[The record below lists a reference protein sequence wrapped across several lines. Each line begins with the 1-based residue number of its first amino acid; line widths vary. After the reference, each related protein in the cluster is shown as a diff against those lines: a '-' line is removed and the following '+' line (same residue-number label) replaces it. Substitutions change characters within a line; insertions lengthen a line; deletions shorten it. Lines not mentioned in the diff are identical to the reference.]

1 MYNEKNAGQFL
12 SSSVRDIRPSGIR
25 AFFDLN
31 AADGDTIA
39 LGVGEPDFVTP
50 EKVREACIQ
59 ALREGKTKY
68 TSNAGLME
76 LREELSSYLVNSFAL
91 SYDPC
96 HEIFVTVGSS
106 EAVDLALRAV
116 LDPGDEVL
124 IPAPS
129 YVAYEPITHLH
140 SGKIV
145 EVTTKPE
152 EHFKLTPQ
160 SLQAAIT
167 PHSKVLMLNYPSNPT
182 GSIMTEQDWQPIA
195 ELVVQHNLVVISD
208 EVYAEL
214 TYGRKHVSIAS
225 LPGMKERTIVIS
237 GFSKAFAMTGWRVGY
252 ACGPREL
259 IAGMLKIHQYTAMCA
274 PTIAQIAA
282 LESLRYGL
290 AAKDEM
296 MASYNERR
304 KLFVAGLNAIGL
316 TCREPEGAFYAFPS
330 ITSTGMSSEQFAL
343 QLLKEAKVAVVPGHV
358 FGSGG
363 EGFIR
368 CSYATSLTDLEKALE
383 RIGRFMQTKEFHSKS
398 ISRILRDQTCSC
410 L

>member
-1 MYNEKNAGQFL
+1 MTTQQATRQFL
-12 SSSVRDIRPSGIR
+12 ASRVRDIRPSGIR
-25 AFFDLN
+25 AFFDLS
-31 AADGDTIA
+31 AAGGDTIA

-50 EKVREACIQ
+50 VRVRKACIQ

-76 LREELSSYLVNSFAL
+76 LREELSTYLSSSFGL
-91 SYDPC
+91 SYDPEK
-96 HEIFVTVGSS
+96 EIIITVGSS

-116 LDPGDEVL
+116 IDPGDEVL

-129 YVAYEPITHLH
+129 YIAYEPITHLH
-140 SGKIV
+140 GGKIV
-145 EVTTKPE
+145 EVPVTAEKQ
-152 EHFKLTPQ
+152 FKLTPEV
-160 SLQAAIT
+160 LQAAIT
-167 PHSKVLMLNYPSNPT
+167 PRSKALMINYPCNPT
-182 GSIMTEQDWQPIA
+182 GTVMTEQDWLPIA
-195 ELVVQHNLVVISD
+195 ELIIQHNLVVISD

-214 TYGRKHVSIAS
+214 TYGSKHVSIAS

-252 ACGPREL
+252 SCGPREL
-259 IAGMLKIHQYTAMCA
+259 IAGMLKIHQYTMMCA

-282 LESLRYGL
+282 LESLRHGI
-290 AAKDEM
+290 AAKEEM

-304 KLFVAGLNAIGL
+304 KLFISGLNAVGL
-316 TCREPEGAFYAFPS
+316 ACHEPQGAFYAFPS
-330 ITSTGMSSEQFAL
+330 ITSTGLTSEQFAL
-343 QLLKEAKVAVVPGHV
+343 RLLQEAKVAVVPGHV

-383 RIGRFMQTKEFHSKS
+383 RVGTFLRRLQTIG
-398 ISRILRDQTCSC
+398 
-410 L
+410 

>member
-1 MYNEKNAGQFL
+1 MYSKKGAGQFL
-12 SSSVRDIRPSGIR
+12 STCVQDIRPSGIR

-31 AADGDTIA
+31 TSDGDTIA

-50 EKVREACIQ
+50 QRVREACIQ

-68 TSNAGLME
+68 TSNAGMME
-76 LREELSSYLVNSFAL
+76 LREELAAYLANSFAL

-96 HEIFVTVGSS
+96 HEMFVTVGSS

-116 LDPGDEVL
+116 INPGDEVL

-129 YVAYEPITHLH
+129 YIAYEPITCLH
-140 SGKIV
+140 GGKII
-145 EVTTKPE
+145 EVATTAE
-152 EHFKLTPQ
+152 QGFKLTARA
-160 SLQAAIT
+160 LQAAIT
-167 PHSKVLMLNYPSNPT
+167 PHSKVLMLNYPCNPT
-182 GSIMTEQDWQPIA
+182 GAVMNEQDWQPIA
-195 ELVVQHNLVVISD
+195 ELVIKHNLVVISD

-214 TYGRKHVSIAS
+214 TYGRQHVSIAS
-225 LPGMKERTIVIS
+225 MPGMKERTIVIS

-274 PTIAQIAA
+274 PTLAQVAA

-290 AAKDEM
+290 TAKDEM

-316 TCREPEGAFYAFPS
+316 TCHEPEGAFYAFPS
-330 ITSTGMSSEQFAL
+330 IAATGMSSEQFAL
-343 QLLKEAKVAVVPGHV
+343 RLLNEAKVAVVPGHV

-368 CSYATSLTDLEKALE
+368 CSYATSLVDLERALE
-383 RIGRFMQTKEFHSKS
+383 RMGRFVQVMQPV
-398 ISRILRDQTCSC
+398 
-410 L
+410 

>member
-1 MYNEKNAGQFL
+1 MFSEKGTGRFV
-12 SSSVRDIRPSGIR
+12 SSRVRDIRPSGIR

-31 AADGDTIA
+31 AAGGGTIA

-59 ALREGKTKY
+59 ALREGQTKY

-76 LREELSSYLVNSFAL
+76 LREEISAYFSGSFAL
-91 SYDPC
+91 SYDP
-96 HEIFVTVGSS
+96 EQEMIVTVGSS
-106 EAVDLALRAV
+106 EAVDLALRTV
-116 LDPGDEVL
+116 IDPGDEVL

-129 YVAYEPITHLH
+129 YIAYEPITHLH
-140 SGKIV
+140 GGKIV
-145 EVTTKPE
+145 EVAATAE
-152 EHFKLTPQ
+152 EQFKLTPQ
-160 SLQAAIT
+160 ALQAAIT
-167 PHSKVLMLNYPSNPT
+167 PHSKVLMINYPCNPT
-182 GSIMTEQDWQPIA
+182 GTVMTEQDWLPIT
-195 ELVVQHNLVVISD
+195 ELIIKHNLVVISD

-252 ACGPREL
+252 ACGPHEL

-282 LESLRYGL
+282 LESLRHGL

-296 MASYNERR
+296 IASYNERR

-316 TCREPEGAFYAFPS
+316 ACHEPEGAFYAFPS

-343 QLLKEAKVAVVPGHV
+343 RMLKEAKVAVVPGHV

-368 CSYATSLTDLEKALE
+368 CSYAASLVDLEKALE
-383 RIGRFMQTKEFHSKS
+383 RMGRFMQVM
-398 ISRILRDQTCSC
+398 QPV
-410 L
+410 

>member
-1 MYNEKNAGQFL
+1 MLNEKYKGQFL
-12 SSSVRDIRPSGIR
+12 SSRVRDIRPSGIR
-25 AFFDLN
+25 AFFDLI
-31 AADGDTIA
+31 AGGGDTIA

-50 EKVREACIQ
+50 AKVREACIQ

-76 LREELSSYLVNSFAL
+76 LREEISAYLSGSFAL
-91 SYDPC
+91 SYDPEQ
-96 HEIFVTVGSS
+96 EIIVTVGSS

-116 LDPGDEVL
+116 INPGDEVL

-129 YVAYEPITHLH
+129 YIAYEPITHLH
-140 SGKIV
+140 GGKIV
-145 EVTTKPE
+145 EVAATANE
-152 EHFKLTPQ
+152 QFKLTPHA
-160 SLQAAIT
+160 LQAAIT
-167 PHSKVLMLNYPSNPT
+167 PQSKVLMINYPCNPT
-182 GSIMTEQDWQPIA
+182 GTVMTEQDWLPIA
-195 ELVVQHNLVVISD
+195 ELIIKHNLVVISD

-237 GFSKAFAMTGWRVGY
+237 GFSKAFAMTGWRLGY
-252 ACGPREL
+252 ACGPHEL

-282 LESLRYGL
+282 LESLRHGID
-290 AAKDEM
+290 AKDEM

-316 TCREPEGAFYAFPS
+316 SCHEPEGAFYAFPS
-330 ITSTGMSSEQFAL
+330 VTSTGMSSEQFAL
-343 QLLKEAKVAVVPGHV
+343 RLLEEAKVAVVPGHV
-358 FGSGG
+358 FGTGG

-368 CSYATSLTDLEKALE
+368 CSYATSLIDLEKALE
-383 RIGRFMQTKEFHSKS
+383 RMGKFMQV
-398 ISRILRDQTCSC
+398 LQPV
-410 L
+410 

>member
-1 MYNEKNAGQFL
+1 MYSEKNAGQFL
-12 SSSVRDIRPSGIR
+12 SSSVRGIRPSGIR

-76 LREELSSYLVNSFAL
+76 LREELSSYLANSFAL

-129 YVAYEPITHLH
+129 YIAYEPITHLH
-140 SGKIV
+140 GGKIV

-152 EHFKLTPQ
+152 EKFKLKPQ
-160 SLQAAIT
+160 ALRAAIT

-182 GSIMTEQDWQPIA
+182 GAVMTEQDWQPIA

-214 TYGRKHVSIAS
+214 TYGRKHASIAS
-225 LPGMKERTIVIS
+225 LPGMKKRTIVIS

-304 KLFVAGLNAIGL
+304 RLFVAGLNAIGL
-316 TCREPEGAFYAFPS
+316 TCHEPEGAFYAFPS

-343 QLLKEAKVAVVPGHV
+343 RLLKEAKVAVVPGYV

-368 CSYATSLTDLEKALE
+368 CSYATSLIDLEKALE
-383 RIGRFMQTKEFHSKS
+383 RMGRFMQAMQPVFG
-398 ISRILRDQTCSC
+398 
-410 L
+410 

>member
-1 MYNEKNAGQFL
+1 MFNEVSSRSLL
-12 SSSVRDIRPSGIR
+12 SSRVREIRPSGIR

-31 AADGDTIA
+31 TSGGDTIA

-50 EKVREACIQ
+50 ANVREACIR
-59 ALREGKTKY
+59 ALRAGTTKY

-76 LREELSSYLVNSFAL
+76 LRKEISTYLSGSFGL
-91 SYDPC
+91 SYDPEQ
-96 HEIFVTVGSS
+96 EIVVTVGSS

-116 LDPGDEVL
+116 IDPGDEVL
-124 IPAPS
+124 IPSPS
-129 YVAYEPITHLH
+129 YIAYEPITHLH
-140 SGKIV
+140 GGKVV
-145 EVTTKPE
+145 EVATTAVDQ
-152 EHFKLTPQ
+152 FKLTPQ
-160 SLQAAIT
+160 ALQAAIT
-167 PHSKVLMLNYPSNPT
+167 PLSKVLMINYPSNPT
-182 GSIMTEQDWQPIA
+182 GAVMTEQDWRPIA
-195 ELVVQHNLVVISD
+195 ELAIKYNLVVISD

-225 LPGMKERTIVIS
+225 LPGMKERTIVIG
-237 GFSKAFAMTGWRVGY
+237 GFSKAFAMTGWRIGY

-259 IAGMLKIHQYTAMCA
+259 VAGMLKIHQYTAMCA

-282 LESLRYGL
+282 IESLRHGI

-316 TCREPEGAFYAFPS
+316 TCHEPEGAFYAFPS
-330 ITSTGMSSEQFAL
+330 IRSTGMTSEQFVL
-343 QLLKEAKVAVVPGHV
+343 RLLKEAKVAVVPGHV

-368 CSYATSLTDLEKALE
+368 CSYATSLVDLEKAVE
-383 RIGRFMQTKEFHSKS
+383 RMGRFMKAAQPA
-398 ISRILRDQTCSC
+398 
-410 L
+410 

>member
-1 MYNEKNAGQFL
+1 MFSEKGTGRFV
-12 SSSVRDIRPSGIR
+12 SSRVRDIRPSGIR
-25 AFFDLN
+25 TFFDLN
-31 AADGDTIA
+31 AAGGDTIA

-59 ALREGKTKY
+59 ALREGQTKY
-68 TSNAGLME
+68 TSNAGLIE
-76 LREELSSYLVNSFAL
+76 LREEISAYFSGSFAL
-91 SYDPC
+91 SYDP
-96 HEIFVTVGSS
+96 EQEMIVTVGSS

-116 LDPGDEVL
+116 IDPGDEVL

-129 YVAYEPITHLH
+129 YIAYEPITHLH
-140 SGKIV
+140 GGKIV
-145 EVTTKPE
+145 EVAATSE
-152 EHFKLTPQ
+152 EQFKLTPQ
-160 SLQAAIT
+160 ALQAAIT
-167 PHSKVLMLNYPSNPT
+167 PHLKVLMINYPCNPT
-182 GSIMTEQDWQPIA
+182 GTVMTEQDWLPMT
-195 ELVVQHNLVVISD
+195 ELIIKHNLVVISD

-282 LESLRYGL
+282 LESLRHGL

-304 KLFVAGLNAIGL
+304 KMFVAGLNAIGL
-316 TCREPEGAFYAFPS
+316 ACHKPEGAFYAFPS

-343 QLLKEAKVAVVPGHV
+343 RMLKEAKVAVVPGHV

-368 CSYATSLTDLEKALE
+368 CSYATSHVDLEKALE
-383 RIGRFMQTKEFHSKS
+383 RMGRFMQVM
-398 ISRILRDQTCSC
+398 QPV
-410 L
+410 

>member
-1 MYNEKNAGQFL
+1 MYSEEGTGRFL
-12 SSSVRDIRPSGIR
+12 SSRVRDIRPSGIR

-31 AADGDTIA
+31 AAGGDTIA

-50 EKVREACIQ
+50 EQVREACIQ
-59 ALREGKTKY
+59 ALYEGKTKY

-76 LREELSSYLVNSFAL
+76 LREEVSTYFSNSFAL
-91 SYDPC
+91 SYDPEQ
-96 HEIFVTVGSS
+96 EIVVTVGSS
-106 EAVDLALRAV
+106 QAVDLALRAV
-116 LDPGDEVL
+116 IDPGDEVL

-129 YVAYEPITHLH
+129 YIAYEPITQLH
-140 SGKIV
+140 GGKIV
-145 EVTTKPE
+145 EVTTTAE
-152 EHFKLTPQ
+152 EQFKLTPQ
-160 SLQAAIT
+160 TLQAAIS
-167 PHSKVLMLNYPSNPT
+167 PRSKALMINYPCNPT
-182 GSIMTEQDWQPIA
+182 GTVMTEQDWLPIV
-195 ELVVQHNLVVISD
+195 EIIIKHNLVVISD

-225 LPGMKERTIVIS
+225 MPGMKERTIVIS

-259 IAGMLKIHQYTAMCA
+259 IAGMLKIHQYTTMCA

-282 LESLRYGL
+282 LESLRHGL

-316 TCREPEGAFYAFPS
+316 TCHEPEGAFYAFPS
-330 ITSTGMSSEQFAL
+330 ITSTGMSSEKFAL
-343 QLLKEAKVAVVPGHV
+343 RLMEEAKVAVVPGHV

-368 CSYATSLTDLEKALE
+368 CSYATSLVDLEKALE
-383 RIGRFMQTKEFHSKS
+383 RIGRFMQVM
-398 ISRILRDQTCSC
+398 QPV
-410 L
+410 

>member
-1 MYNEKNAGQFL
+1 MFSEMGTGRFI
-12 SSSVRDIRPSGIR
+12 SSRVRDIRPSGIR

-31 AADGDTIA
+31 AAGGGTIA

-59 ALREGKTKY
+59 ALREGQTKY

-76 LREELSSYLVNSFAL
+76 LREEISAYFSGSLAL
-91 SYDPC
+91 SYDP
-96 HEIFVTVGSS
+96 EQEMIVTVGSS
-106 EAVDLALRAV
+106 EAVDLALRTV
-116 LDPGDEVL
+116 IDPGDEVL

-129 YVAYEPITHLH
+129 YIAYEPITHLH
-140 SGKIV
+140 GGKIV
-145 EVTTKPE
+145 EVAATAE
-152 EHFKLTPQ
+152 EQFKLTPQ
-160 SLQAAIT
+160 ALQAAIT
-167 PHSKVLMLNYPSNPT
+167 PHSKVLMINYPCNPT
-182 GSIMTEQDWQPIA
+182 GTVMTKQNWLPIT
-195 ELVVQHNLVVISD
+195 ELIIKHNLVVISD

-252 ACGPREL
+252 ACGPHEL

-282 LESLRYGL
+282 LESLRHGL

-296 MASYNERR
+296 MASYDERR

-316 TCREPEGAFYAFPS
+316 ACHEPEGAFYAFPS
-330 ITSTGMSSEQFAL
+330 ITSSGMSSEQFAL
-343 QLLKEAKVAVVPGHV
+343 RMLKEAKVAVVPGHV

-368 CSYATSLTDLEKALE
+368 CSYAASLVDLEKALE
-383 RIGRFMQTKEFHSKS
+383 RMGRFMQVM
-398 ISRILRDQTCSC
+398 QPV
-410 L
+410 

>member
-1 MYNEKNAGQFL
+1 MFIEKGTGRFV
-12 SSSVRDIRPSGIR
+12 SSRVRDIRPSGIR

-31 AADGDTIA
+31 AAGGDTIA

-59 ALREGKTKY
+59 ALHEGQTKY
-68 TSNAGLME
+68 TSNAGLIE
-76 LREELSSYLVNSFAL
+76 LREEISAYFSGSFAL
-91 SYDPC
+91 SYDPE
-96 HEIFVTVGSS
+96 HEMIVTVGSS

-116 LDPGDEVL
+116 IDPGDEVL

-129 YVAYEPITHLH
+129 YIAYEPITHLH
-140 SGKIV
+140 GGKIV
-145 EVTTKPE
+145 EVAATAE
-152 EHFKLTPQ
+152 EQFKLTPQ
-160 SLQAAIT
+160 ALQAAIT
-167 PHSKVLMLNYPSNPT
+167 PHSKVLMINYPCNPT
-182 GSIMTEQDWQPIA
+182 GTVMTKQDWLPIT
-195 ELVVQHNLVVISD
+195 ELIIKHNLVVISD

-225 LPGMKERTIVIS
+225 LPGMKKRTIVIS

-282 LESLRYGL
+282 LESLRHGL

-316 TCREPEGAFYAFPS
+316 ACHEPEGAFYAFPS

-343 QLLKEAKVAVVPGHV
+343 RMLKEAKVAVVPGHV

-368 CSYATSLTDLEKALE
+368 CSYATSLVDLEKALE
-383 RIGRFMQTKEFHSKS
+383 RMERFMQVM
-398 ISRILRDQTCSC
+398 QPV
-410 L
+410 

>member
-1 MYNEKNAGQFL
+1 MFSEEGSGRFL
-12 SSSVRDIRPSGIR
+12 SSRVRDIRPSGIR

-31 AADGDTIA
+31 AAGGDTIV

-50 EKVREACIQ
+50 EKVREACIL
-59 ALREGKTKY
+59 ALREGRTKY

-76 LREELSSYLVNSFAL
+76 LREELSAYLAGSFAL
-91 SYDPC
+91 SYDPEQ
-96 HEIFVTVGSS
+96 EIIVTVGSS

-116 LDPGDEVL
+116 INPGDEVL

-129 YVAYEPITHLH
+129 YIAYEPITHLH
-140 SGKIV
+140 GGKVV
-145 EVTTKPE
+145 EVASTAVE
-152 EHFKLTPQ
+152 RFKLTPQ
-160 SLQAAIT
+160 ALQASIT
-167 PHSKVLMLNYPSNPT
+167 PHSKVLMINYPCNPT
-182 GSIMTEQDWQPIA
+182 GTVMTQQDWLPIA
-195 ELVVQHNLVVISD
+195 ELIIKHNLIVISD

-214 TYGRKHVSIAS
+214 TYGSKHVSIAS

-282 LESLRYGL
+282 LESLRHGL
-290 AAKDEM
+290 AVKDEM

-316 TCREPEGAFYAFPS
+316 ACHEPEGAFYAFPS
-330 ITSTGMSSEQFAL
+330 ITSTGMSSERFAL
-343 QLLKEAKVAVVPGHV
+343 RLLKEAKVAVVPGHV

-368 CSYATSLTDLEKALE
+368 CSYATSLVDLEKALE
-383 RIGRFMQTKEFHSKS
+383 RMGRFIQIMQPV
-398 ISRILRDQTCSC
+398 
-410 L
+410 

>member
-1 MYNEKNAGQFL
+1 MYSEEGTGFL
-12 SSSVRDIRPSGIR
+12 SSRVRDIRPSGIR
-25 AFFDLN
+25 AFFDLH
-31 AADGDTIA
+31 AAGGDIIA

-50 EKVREACIQ
+50 ENVREACIQ
-59 ALREGKTKY
+59 ALREGQTKY

-76 LREELSSYLVNSFAL
+76 LREELAAYLASSFAL
-91 SYDPC
+91 SYNPEQ
-96 HEIFVTVGSS
+96 EIIVTVGSS

-116 LDPGDEVL
+116 INPGDEVL

-129 YVAYEPITHLH
+129 YIAYEPITHLH
-140 SGKIV
+140 GGTIV
-145 EVTTKPE
+145 EVAATAKE
-152 EHFKLTPQ
+152 QFKLTPQ
-160 SLQAAIT
+160 ALQAAIT
-167 PHSKVLMLNYPSNPT
+167 PHSKVLMINYPCNPT
-182 GSIMTEQDWQPIA
+182 GTVMTEQDWLPIV
-195 ELVVQHNLVVISD
+195 ELIIRHNLVVISD

-259 IAGMLKIHQYTAMCA
+259 ITGMLKIHQYTAMSA

-282 LESLRYGL
+282 LESLRHGL

-316 TCREPEGAFYAFPS
+316 TCHEPEGAFYAFPS

-343 QLLKEAKVAVVPGHV
+343 RLLAEAKVAVVPGHV

-368 CSYATSLTDLEKALE
+368 CSYATSLVDLEKALE
-383 RIGRFMQTKEFHSKS
+383 RMGRFMQVM
-398 ISRILRDQTCSC
+398 QPV
-410 L
+410 

>member
-1 MYNEKNAGQFL
+1 MLSEEGTGRFL
-12 SSSVRDIRPSGIR
+12 SSRVRDIRPSGIR

-31 AADGDTIA
+31 AAGGDTIA

-50 EKVREACIQ
+50 EKVREACIR
-59 ALREGKTKY
+59 ALRKGQTKY

-76 LREELSSYLVNSFAL
+76 LREELSAYFSGSFAL
-91 SYDPC
+91 SYDPGQ
-96 HEIFVTVGSS
+96 EIIVTVGSS

-116 LDPGDEVL
+116 IDPGDEVL

-129 YVAYEPITHLH
+129 YIAYEPITHLH
-140 SGKIV
+140 GGKIV
-145 EVTTKPE
+145 EVAATAE
-152 EHFKLTPQ
+152 ERFKLTPQ
-160 SLQAAIT
+160 ALQAAIT
-167 PHSKVLMLNYPSNPT
+167 PHSKVLMINYPCNPT
-182 GSIMTEQDWQPIA
+182 GTVMTEQDWLPIA
-195 ELVVQHNLVVISD
+195 ELVIKHNLVVISD

-225 LPGMKERTIVIS
+225 LPGMKERTIVVS

-282 LESLRYGL
+282 LESLRHGL

-316 TCREPEGAFYAFPS
+316 ACHEPEGAFYAFPS
-330 ITSTGMSSEQFAL
+330 IASTGMSSGQFAL
-343 QLLKEAKVAVVPGHV
+343 RLLEEAKVAVVPGHV

-368 CSYATSLTDLEKALE
+368 CSYATSLVDLEKALE
-383 RIGRFMQTKEFHSKS
+383 RMGRFMQVM
-398 ISRILRDQTCSC
+398 QPV
-410 L
+410 

>member
-1 MYNEKNAGQFL
+1 MFSEEGTGRFL
-12 SSSVRDIRPSGIR
+12 SSRVRDIRPSGIR

-31 AADGDTIA
+31 AAGGDTIA

-59 ALREGKTKY
+59 ALREGQTQY
-68 TSNAGLME
+68 TSNAGSME
-76 LREELSSYLVNSFAL
+76 LREELSAYLADSFTL
-91 SYDPC
+91 SYDPEQ
-96 HEIFVTVGSS
+96 EIIVTVGSS

-116 LDPGDEVL
+116 INPGDEVL

-140 SGKIV
+140 GGKIV
-145 EVTTKPE
+145 EVAAAVQE
-152 EHFKLTPQ
+152 QFKLTPQ
-160 SLQAAIT
+160 ALQAAIT
-167 PHSKVLMLNYPSNPT
+167 PHSKALMINYPCNPT
-182 GSIMTEQDWQPIA
+182 GTVMTEQDWLPIV
-195 ELVVQHNLVVISD
+195 ELIIKHNLVVISD

-225 LPGMKERTIVIS
+225 FPGMKERTIVIS

-274 PTIAQIAA
+274 PTLAQIAA
-282 LESLRYGL
+282 IESLRHGL

-296 MASYNERR
+296 VASYNERR

-316 TCREPEGAFYAFPS
+316 TCHEPEGAFYAFPS
-330 ITSTGMSSEQFAL
+330 IASTGMSSQQFAL
-343 QLLKEAKVAVVPGHV
+343 RLLEEAKVAVVPGHV

-368 CSYATSLTDLEKALE
+368 CSYAASLFDLEKGLE
-383 RIGRFMQTKEFHSKS
+383 RMGRFMRATQP
-398 ISRILRDQTCSC
+398 I
-410 L
+410 